1 MLESIISFSSF
12 NWISYSLQII
22 SQISLDSLNVVF
34 SIKIAGNLQKMCVT
48 VNNWLFQ
55 LWILYEITRWSL

>member
-22 SQISLDSLNVVF
+22 SQISLDSSNVVF
-34 SIKIAGNLQKMCVT
+34 SIKIAGNLQKMCV
-48 VNNWLFQ
+48 NNWLFQ
-55 LWILYEITRWSL
+55 FWILYEITRWSL